1 MIIIV
6 VVVVIDFVVIVVDTK
21 LFFENDHRR
30 RHRRRLVVVT
40 RLSCLGL
47 PPRSVVAARLECP
60 IWEVRKRPKSAP
72 GLPETKIVKFDKGF
86 IKKTIRIWSRSE
98 PAVLGPR
105 TGRVLDVSD
114 SRSLHYVCGE
124 TAYSC
129 FW

>member
-6 VVVVIDFVVIVVDTK
+6 VVVVIDFIVIVVDTE

-72 GLPETKIVKFDKGF
+72 GLPEAETAPQGPILKRKS
-86 IKKTIRIWSRSE
+86 IRIWSRSE

-124 TAYSC
+124 TAY
-129 FW
+129 FFFG